1 MSIES
6 CELNLNKYQ
15 EFINH
20 IQLIEY
26 LCSRGSLNNQLLKE
40 KFLKEILKIIKFIKC
55 PLTAV
60 RHLICRCVSAICV
73 QEINDSMNLILE
85 YLLDTLDNSD
95 FDLFARQGSVELIY
109 CLCERFNNLIIP
121 FTVIFIVPILK
132 RMCDLDFYVRNIASQ
147 CFATLIKLY
156 PLGDCQA
163 QKNDLNHI
171 VITNEKILRI
181 KFEQQDFLDQLM
193 DNRKLK
199 PYCLPIEVLKNVE
212 LRSYQQ
218 TGVNWLNFL
227 KKFNLHGILCDD
239 MGLGKTLQSIC
250 ILAGDHYEKQ
260 KKYEQKQMK
269 IEENGKDNYDDSF
282 LPSLIIC
289 PTTLT
294 NHWFHEIE
302 RFVDNSCLNPLIYCG
317 SVAER
322 ECLRRKFFNGSQ
334 TKSKTGNNNKIL
346 KYNVLIVS
354 YDIIRHDVNFINSQQ
369 WNYCIL
375 DEGHLIKS
383 SKTKL
388 FKSIKQIRASNRLIL
403 TGTPIQNNVTE
414 LWCLFDFLIPGY
426 LGSEKQF
433 YLKYA
438 KFITHNSASFQRSE
452 SVSSS
457 KHKHNNKSESENT
470 NGSSN
475 NKNPGNNNDL
485 SIIALESL
493 HKQVLPFLLR
503 RTKEEVLKD
512 LPPKII
518 QDYYCEMS
526 HIQSELYQDFAES
539 DASKEFKETLGLDEE
554 ENESQKVKIE
564 EEEIETKKTSNNGQH
579 VFQALHYLRK
589 VVNHPL
595 LVLKKD
601 HPKWN
606 YVQSYLQSHHSTLAD
621 YRHSGK
627 LIALRELL
635 FECGIGVSS
644 NSLDENELGDYD
656 NGENI
661 LNQHRVLIFCQLK
674 SMIDIIE
681 SELLKKMENVTYLR
695 LDGTIQPSER
705 YGVVHRFNTDPSID
719 ILLLTTS
726 IGGLGLNLTG
736 ADTVIFVEH
745 DWNPQ
750 KDLQAMDRAHR
761 IGQTKVVNVYRL
773 ITKRTI
779 EEKIMR
785 LNIFFIILIN
795 IF

>member
-1 MSIES
+1 
-6 CELNLNKYQ
+6 
-15 EFINH
+15 
-20 IQLIEY
+20 
-26 LCSRGSLNNQLLKE
+26 
-40 KFLKEILKIIKFIKC
+40 
-55 PLTAV
+55 
-60 RHLICRCVSAICV
+60 
-73 QEINDSMNLILE
+73 
-85 YLLDTLDNSD
+85 
-95 FDLFARQGSVELIY
+95 
-109 CLCERFNNLIIP
+109 
-121 FTVIFIVPILK
+121 
-132 RMCDLDFYVRNIASQ
+132 MCDLDFYVRNMASQ

-156 PLGDCQA
+156 PLGDSEA
-163 QKNDLNHI
+163 QKSSLSHI
-171 VITNEKILRI
+171 EIRNENILKIKL
-181 KFEQQDFLDQLM
+181 EQQDFLDQLM

-199 PYCLPIEVLKNVE
+199 AYVLPYEILKNVN

-218 TGVNWLNFL
+218 MGVNWLAFL

-260 KKYEQKQMK
+260 KKYEHKQVK
-269 IEENGKDNYDDSF
+269 TELDDAF

-302 RFVDNSCLNPLIYCG
+302 RFVDTSCLNPLIYCG
-317 SVAER
+317 SVGER
-322 ECLRRKFFNGSQ
+322 ETLRRKFFTGVQ
-334 TKSKTGNNNKIL
+334 SKGKNV

-354 YDIIRHDVNFINSQQ
+354 YDIIRHDVNFVCNQQ

-433 YLKYA
+433 YFKYA
-438 KFITHNSASFQRSE
+438 KFITHNSASFQRSI
-452 SVSSS
+452 SADTS
-457 KHKHNNKSESENT
+457 KKAGKSGEQTEHNGYLQT
-470 NGSSN
+470 
-475 NKNPGNNNDL
+475 KNEKGNNNDL
-485 SIIALESL
+485 SIVALESL

-526 HIQSELYQDFAES
+526 HIQSELYQDFADS
-539 DASKEFKETLGLDEE
+539 DASKHFRESLGLDEDEDENKADLKPEE
-554 ENESQKVKIE
+554 ENK
-564 EEEIETKKTSNNGQH
+564 SNANGQH

-595 LVLKKD
+595 LVVKKD
-601 HPKWN
+601 HPKWAFVQN
-606 YVQSYLQSHHSTLAD
+606 YLHSHHSTLSD

-627 LIALRELL
+627 LVALRELL

-644 NSLDENELGDYD
+644 NNLDENDMGDFE
-656 NGENI
+656 NGESV

-681 SELLKKMENVTYLR
+681 NELLKKMENVTFLR
-695 LDGTIQPSER
+695 LDGTIAPTER
-705 YGVVHRFNTDPSID
+705 YNVVRRFNTDPSID

-779 EEKIMR
+779 EEKIMSLQR
-785 LNIFFIILIN
+785 FKLGIANSVVNIENSSLSSMGTEQLITMFNKEDNLKQANNNNNKTSADKINHPALSNSLQRILDNISEIWDENQYETEFNISNFISSIKS
-795 IF
+795 